1 MFESTKTIID
11 EPIEIKREFTKIN
24 YNSYMDLYNVVYV
37 SKEHSSI
44 VFYLSNG
51 DERIE
56 SYEGKDTTEFW
67 FEKILEKLGIKE

>member
-1 MFESTKTIID
+1 MFKQILT
-11 EPIEIKREFTKIN
+11 EPIELKREFAQIN
-24 YNSYMDLYNVVYV
+24 YNSYMELYNVVYV

-56 SYEGKDTTEFW
+56 SYEGPETTEFW
-67 FEKILEKLGIKE
+67 FKKILEKLEITGN

>member
-67 FEKILEKLGIKE
+67 FEKILEKLCIKE

>member
-1 MFESTKTIID
+1 MFKQILT
-11 EPIEIKREFTKIN
+11 EPIELKREFTQIN
-24 YNSYMDLYNVVYV
+24 YSSYMELYNVIYV

-56 SYEGKDTTEFW
+56 SYEGSETTEFW
-67 FEKILEKLGIKE
+67 FKKILEKLEITGN

>member
-1 MFESTKTIID
+1 MFKQILT
-11 EPIEIKREFTKIN
+11 EPMELKREFTQIN
-24 YNSYMDLYNVVYV
+24 YNSYMELSNVVYV

-56 SYEGKDTTEFW
+56 SYEGPDTTEFW
-67 FEKILEKLGIKE
+67 FKTILEKLEITGN

>member
-1 MFESTKTIID
+1 MFENTKTIIG

-24 YNSYMDLYNVVYV
+24 YNSYMDITNVIYV

>member
-1 MFESTKTIID
+1 MFKQILT
-11 EPIEIKREFTKIN
+11 EPMELKREFSQIN
-24 YNSYMDLYNVVYV
+24 YNSYMDLYNVIYV

-56 SYEGKDTTEFW
+56 SYEGPETTEFW
-67 FEKILEKLGIKE
+67 FKKILEKLEITGN